1 MIFKLR
7 TSNKTAGIFENIG
20 MSTNLQPF
28 ALSKI
33 AIALSIFCDKE
44 LEENDFNTDNDG
56 LELNRQ
62 TITGDH
68 DNLFRAVII
77 YGCRHSISEE
87 EYFPKYLKAHLDR
100 GAKLLDQEFRYNSK
114 NFFNHLCELNEGI

>member
-56 LELNRQ
+56 LEL
-62 TITGDH
+62 
-68 DNLFRAVII
+68 
-77 YGCRHSISEE
+77 
-87 EYFPKYLKAHLDR
+87 
-100 GAKLLDQEFRYNSK
+100 
-114 NFFNHLCELNEGI
+114 